1 MNFQLTAEQE
11 ALRRSVREFAE
22 AEIKPHVMEWDEQ
35 QDLPDQIIRKIAE
48 LGLLGMIFPE
58 DLGGSGMGYIEYAV
72 AVEELARV
80 DPSVALLVAAQISLC
95 ANHIYLMGNDDQ
107 RRKYVPKLATG
118 EWIGCWSLTEPQA
131 GSDAAGTRT
140 RAENKGDHWLLNG
153 AKTFT
158 TNSHIA
164 DVCVATAVTNP
175 AKAEKGISAFIIE
188 KDAEGY
194 RVGRKENKLG
204 MRASVTGEV
213 IFENCKLPLEQILGA
228 PGHGFIGAMRTLDG
242 GRVAIAA
249 LSVGLAQGAY
259 EASLGYSRQREQ
271 FGRKIAEFQA
281 IQHKLAD
288 MATEIEA
295 ARLLTYQAGWHLDQG
310 RRVTKL
316 SSMAK
321 LFASEMAVR
330 AANEGVQIFGG
341 YGFVKDYPVEK
352 FYRDVKVLTI
362 GEGTSEI
369 QRMIIARQILKT

>member
-22 AEIKPHVMEWDEQ
+22 AEVKPHIMEWDEAQ
-35 QDLPDQIIRKIAE
+35 NLPDEIIRKVGE
-48 LGLLGMIFPE
+48 LGLFGIILPE
-58 DLGGSGMGYIEYAV
+58 DLGGSGMGYIEYAI

-95 ANHIYLMGNDDQ
+95 TNHIYIMGSAQQ
-107 RRKYVPKLATG
+107 RRKYVPKLSTG

-131 GSDAAGTRT
+131 GSDAAGTRC

-153 AKTFT
+153 SKTFT
-158 TNSHIA
+158 TNAQIA
-164 DVCVATAVTNP
+164 DVCVAMAVTNP
-175 AKAEKGISAFIIE
+175 DKADKGISAFAIE
-188 KDAEGY
+188 KGTAGF

-213 IFENCKLPLEQILGA
+213 LFENCKLPLDHILGS
-228 PGHGFIGAMRTLDG
+228 PGHGFTGAMRTLDG
-242 GRVAIAA
+242 GRIAIAA

-259 EASLGYSRQREQ
+259 EASLNYAKQREQ
-271 FGRKIAEFQA
+271 FGRKISEFQA

-310 RRVTKL
+310 RRVTRI

-321 LFASEMAVR
+321 LYASEMAVR

-341 YGFVKDYPVEK
+341 YGFIKDYPVEK

-369 QRMIIARQILKT
+369 QRNIIAREILKT